1 MWKSQDMMKF
11 EFLSIILLQD
21 NSDDKIVVIV
31 LNCCLCNYKQE

>member
-21 NSDDKIVVIV
+21 NSDDKI
-31 LNCCLCNYKQE
+31 LCNYKQE